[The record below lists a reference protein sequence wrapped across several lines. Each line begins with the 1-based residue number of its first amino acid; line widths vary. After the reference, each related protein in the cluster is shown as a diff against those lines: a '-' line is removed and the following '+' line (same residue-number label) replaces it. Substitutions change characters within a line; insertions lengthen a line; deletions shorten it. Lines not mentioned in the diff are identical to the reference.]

1 MYLVVLGS
9 MDVIKMDPCER
20 LSKYIATFRESLKTL
35 KTIDV
40 SSSKIVDLALSYF
53 NDSRYYFEKGD
64 CITGLVT
71 ISYAEGILD
80 ALRALNAI
88 EWHWQKSSEKI
99 VLAAG
104 SFDIIHPGHIE
115 FLKWAS
121 SLGDKLYV
129 IVSRDEN
136 YKRFKGFNPVFNEN
150 ERLYVVS
157 SLRYIYRAFLGSVED
172 IIKSVEEI
180 KPDVIALG
188 YDQLSDFNFRDLIK
202 MRGLN
207 VEIIRMSGR
216 IGTHSSSSIK
226 NRICSEW
233 CK

>member
-1 MYLVVLGS
+1 MN
-9 MDVIKMDPCER
+9 PCER
-20 LSKYIATFRESLKTL
+20 LSKYLATFKESLKSL
-35 KTIDV
+35 KLIDT
-40 SSSKIVDLALSYF
+40 SSSRIVDLALSYF
-53 NDSRYYFEKGD
+53 NDSKYYFEKGD

-80 ALRALNAI
+80 ALKSLNII
-88 EWHWQKSSEKI
+88 EWYWQKPIERI

-121 SLGDKLYV
+121 SLGNKLYV

-136 YKRFKGFNPVFNEN
+136 YKRFKGFNPVFKEN
-150 ERLYVVS
+150 ERLCIVS
-157 SLRYIYRAFLGSVED
+157 SLRYIYRALLGSTED
-172 IIKSVEEI
+172 ILKSVEEI

-188 YDQLSDFNFRDLIK
+188 YDQLLDINFDKEIRIK
-202 MRGLN
+202 GLN
-207 VEIIRMSGR
+207 AEVIRMDSR
-216 IGTHSSSSIK
+216 IGSYSSSNIK

-233 CK
+233 CR

>member
-1 MYLVVLGS
+1 MN
-9 MDVIKMDPCER
+9 PCER
-20 LSKYIATFRESLKTL
+20 LSKYLATFKESLKSL
-35 KTIDV
+35 KLIDT
-40 SSSKIVDLALSYF
+40 SSSRIVDLALSYF
-53 NDSRYYFEKGD
+53 NDSKYYFEKGD

-80 ALRALNAI
+80 ALKSLNII
-88 EWHWQKSSEKI
+88 EWYWQKPIERI

-121 SLGDKLYV
+121 SLGNKLYV

-136 YKRFKGFNPVFNEN
+136 YKRFKGFNPVFKEN
-150 ERLYVVS
+150 ERLYIVS
-157 SLRYIYRAFLGSVED
+157 SLRYIYRALLGSTED
-172 IIKSVEEI
+172 ILKSVEEI

-188 YDQLSDFNFRDLIK
+188 YDQLLDINFDKEIRIK
-202 MRGLN
+202 GLN
-207 VEIIRMSGR
+207 AEVIRMDSR
-216 IGTHSSSSIK
+216 IGSYSSSNIK

-233 CK
+233 CR